1 MTGCRDLTEMDIA
14 AMAELHERGFDKGWP
29 EGDMRL
35 HVRQDLVVGIGAPLT
50 GFLILRS
57 AGDQAEL
64 LTITVNE
71 SDRGQ
76 GLGRRLLRAGE
87 AAVLRRGVEIIFLEV
102 AEDNV
107 PAAAL
112 YRACGYEAFGR
123 RPGYYR
129 REKGRVAALTF
140 RKKLDGLGATG

>member
-1 MTGCRDLTEMDIA
+1 
-14 AMAELHERGFDKGWP
+14 MAELHAGGFEKSWP
-29 EGDMRL
+29 ESDMRL
-35 HVRQDLVVGIGAPLT
+35 HTQQDIVVGTGTPLT
-50 GFLILRS
+50 GFLILRT

-64 LTITVNE
+64 LTITVRE
-71 SDRGQ
+71 SVRGQ

-87 AAVLRRGVEIIFLEV
+87 KMAARQGVDIIFLEV

-140 RKKLDGLGATG
+140 RKRLDGLGATG